1 MSERDDELELE
12 KMLEAATAAELSQD
26 EPLDKETA
34 RLREA
39 WLALGE
45 VLETSDAKR
54 DNAPLIE
61 LLHRRVARRRTI
73 RRAALALAA
82 SLLVAVTAVWYF
94 AAREP
99 AAQIAERPPV
109 DDSLGDVTGDVEP
122 LDELAWDDALDEE
135 IAMVAWAMYEMD
147 NPLGRTD
154 RAVLN
159 LWRQVDQL
167 ERELAE
173 GVL

>member
-1 MSERDDELELE
+1 MSERDDELELAR
-12 KMLEAATAAELSQD
+12 MLEAATAAEQPRGA
-26 EPLDKETA
+26 PLDERA
-34 RLREA
+34 SRFREA

-54 DNAPLIE
+54 DDAPLIE
-61 LLHRRVARRRTI
+61 LLQRRVARRRTI
-73 RRAALALAA
+73 ARAALALAA
-82 SLLVAVTAVWYF
+82 SLLIAVTAVWYF
-94 AAREP
+94 AASKP
-99 AAQIAERPPV
+99 AVQIAERPPV
-109 DDSLGDVTGDVEP
+109 DEALGNVTDDFEP

-135 IAMVAWAMYEMD
+135 IAMVARAMYEMD

>member
-12 KMLEAATAAELSQD
+12 KMLEAATASELPQGA
-26 EPLDKETA
+26 PLDKRA
-34 RLREA
+34 MQLREA

-45 VLETSDAKR
+45 VLESSGTER
-54 DNAPLIE
+54 DYAPLIE
-61 LLHRRVARRRTI
+61 LLQRRVARRRTI
-73 RRAALALAA
+73 ARAAIALAA
-82 SLLVAVTAVWYF
+82 SLLVAVAAVWYF
-94 AAREP
+94 AASEP
-99 AAQIAERPPV
+99 AVQIAERPPV
-109 DDSLGDVTGDVEP
+109 VDSLGDVTDDAPP

-167 ERELAE
+167 ERELAD